1 MSTEIS
7 KQKPPVVINGTVH
20 FTALREGRQIQEF
33 ELSSDVL
40 VEHFGAASRSD
51 EDLLEA
57 FRQGKAEILAVAAQ
71 SANTPVNGAVE
82 LGTGDF
88 DGSARSA
95 NGAGRGG

>member
-7 KQKPPVVINGTVH
+7 KQKPPVVINGVVH
-20 FTALREGRQIQEF
+20 FTALREGRQNQEF
-33 ELSSDVL
+33 ALSSDVL

-57 FRQGKAEILAVAAQ
+57 FRQGRAEILAVAAH
-71 SANTPVNGAVE
+71 SANTPMNGAIE

-88 DGSARSA
+88 DGSTSPPNSPPTAD
-95 NGAGRGG
+95 